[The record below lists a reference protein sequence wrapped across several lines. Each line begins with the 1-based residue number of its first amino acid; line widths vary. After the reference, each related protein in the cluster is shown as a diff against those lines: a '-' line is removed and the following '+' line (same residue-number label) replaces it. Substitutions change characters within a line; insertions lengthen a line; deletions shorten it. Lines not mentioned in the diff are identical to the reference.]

1 MAEDKNIQKLND
13 EKMEDVNGGML
24 FISNDLKAANYL
36 RGPEE
41 RISKGLYDSDTQADI
56 MLMGDM
62 TKSVSD
68 TSKVEKIKSG
78 GIQKA

>member
-1 MAEDKNIQKLND
+1 MAEDKNIQKFND
-13 EKMEDVNGGML
+13 EKMEDVNGGAL
-24 FISNDLKAANYL
+24 FISKDLKAANYF
-36 RGPEE
+36 RGSEE

-62 TKSVSD
+62 TRSVSD
-68 TSKVEKIKSG
+68 TSKMEKIKSG